1 MDIVCGG
8 DYQVFGRFWGRNSK
22 KDAESLNP
30 YARIDESLVHELI
43 SRVADLTAATD
54 GVAQASTSA
63 GRVNHD
69 LAGKVAR
76 AADGAAEQTRLI
88 EDCLDVIRQ
97 LAGSSHHITEGA
109 QNQAIS
115 VGKASQTVQEMAIRI
130 DKVTGATKQVA
141 AAANS
146 ATQLATESGQ
156 SVHQVIQGMDKIR
169 ETVFAAGA
177 KVRDFSAQS
186 DQIAG
191 IVQVITEIADQTNLL
206 ALNAAIEAA
215 RAGEYGRGFAVV
227 ADEVRKLAERSKNA
241 TEEIA
246 TLISKSQ
253 HGLEEVQRA
262 IEAGTEEVRRGTS
275 LAATAGQ
282 SMNQVVKIV
291 AETREQVQEI
301 LGATSQMLAGSVEM
315 TRAMDEIAAVAEGN
329 SATTEQMAAASG
341 EAVRLIQHVA
351 EITKKVSIGDISES
365 ARHQAG
371 VIEQIAVSAGA
382 LSTEVRELKQVLD
395 AISTEGTTAVQ
406 R

>member
-1 MDIVCGG
+1 MGLGG
-8 DYQVFGRFWGRNSK
+8 FWGRKNRK
-22 KDAESLNP
+22 RAAALQP
-30 YARIDESLVHELI
+30 YPRIDESLVRELVN
-43 SRVADLTAATD
+43 RVGDMTAASE
-54 GVAQASTSA
+54 GVAQASSSA
-63 GRVNHD
+63 GQINFE
-69 LAGKVAR
+69 LAGKVDR

-88 EDCLDVIRQ
+88 EDCLEVIRQ
-97 LAGSSHHITEGA
+97 LAGSAHHITEGA
-109 QNQAIS
+109 QNQAVS

-130 DKVTGATKQVA
+130 DRVTGATKQVA

-169 ETVFAAGA
+169 ETVYAAGA
-177 KVRDFSAQS
+177 KVQDFSAQS

-191 IVQVITEIADQTNLL
+191 IVQVITEIAEQTNLL

-227 ADEVRKLAERSKNA
+227 ADEVRKLAERSKRA

-246 TLISKSQ
+246 ALIGKSQ
-253 HGLEEVQRA
+253 HGLAEVQRA
-262 IEAGTEEVRRGTS
+262 IAAGTDEVRSGTS

-291 AETREQVQEI
+291 EETREQIQEI

-315 TRAMDEIAAVAEGN
+315 TRAMDEIAAVAEAN
-329 SATTEQMAAASG
+329 SATTEEMAAASG

-351 EITKKVSIGDISES
+351 EITRTVSIADISES
-365 ARHQAG
+365 ARFQAG
-371 VIEQIAVSAGA
+371 VIEQIAASAGT
-382 LSTEVRELKQVLD
+382 LSTEVRELKHVLE
-395 AISTEGTTAVQ
+395 AISAEGTTASQ
-406 R
+406 G